1 MISSWFLFTFHTE
14 TFFFSWVVYNL
25 MDLNVIIT
33 PESQIINDMNQ
44 NKQFPILNL
53 LYQMFQQQ
61 LGLFAL
67 TPNAFRDRICQY
79 FMYSKTVCA
88 CFFLHWNLLYL
99 ANTGRERNI
108 RIKPQTTQRVMITP
122 PHAGEGSYSTRH
134 FRSFTDLF

>member
-61 LGLFAL
+61 SGLFAL

-88 CFFLHWNLLYL
+88 CFFFYI
-99 ANTGRERNI
+99 GI
-108 RIKPQTTQRVMITP
+108 CYI
-122 PHAGEGSYSTRH
+122 
-134 FRSFTDLF
+134 